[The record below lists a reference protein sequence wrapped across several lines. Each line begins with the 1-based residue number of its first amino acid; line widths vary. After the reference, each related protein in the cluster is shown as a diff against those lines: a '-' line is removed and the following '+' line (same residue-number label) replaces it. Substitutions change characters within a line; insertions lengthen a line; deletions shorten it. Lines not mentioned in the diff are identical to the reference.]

1 MILLNMNG
9 CLRGKK
15 KSTLMLMGPVWEVR
29 NCLRGPNDRD
39 SLLGRICQNP
49 TVESVDIHPW
59 TRISFASIEYW
70 YLSSTFISKERQVIP
85 CLHKW
90 MTCCFNINSLQER
103 GCNCYLLLCVLL
115 TVHVFVNFN
124 YTFKYILYV
133 WIIYINLSVQSDVT
147 QSA

>member
-90 MTCCFNINSLQER
+90 MTCCFNINYFQ
-103 GCNCYLLLCVLL
+103 GTWCNCCFCVLL

-133 WIIYINLSVQSDVT
+133 WIIYISLSVQSDVT
-147 QSA
+147 QST